1 MPPSPLRGLPREV
14 GVLVAVAFAVAVG
27 FGIVAP
33 AIPLFARH
41 FGVGRTAAGAVI
53 SIFAAMRL
61 VSAFGAGKLVDR
73 LGERRILALGIGL
86 VAVSSALAGLA
97 SSYLALLVLRGVG
110 GLGSALF
117 SISAT
122 SLLLRSVPADKRARA
137 AGLFQGGFLLGGI
150 TGPAFGGLVTGI
162 SIRAPFF
169 LYAATLAVAGSI
181 GLAALPRTA
190 VGARPTPDSGAVEER
205 TTLGQALRLP
215 AYRAALAANLADSWA
230 ALGVRSALVPLFV
243 GEVLGRSPLVTG
255 LGFVVVA
262 AVNGAVL
269 LPAGH
274 YADRHGRKPVL
285 VAGCALS
292 TLGMAVLA
300 LVPDLGGYFVALA
313 IFGLGS
319 GLLDVAPAA
328 VVGDVVAGR
337 GGTVVA
343 GFSMSG
349 DAGSVL
355 GPLVAG
361 RLADS
366 LSYGAAFGV
375 TSGVLGLATLL
386 AVRAPETRRVPVPA
400 ADSAADSAG
409 AAAAAADAA
418 GPPAAG

>member
-1 MPPSPLRGLPREV
+1 MPSSPLRGLPREV

-97 SSYLALLVLRGVG
+97 NSYVALLVLRGVG

-122 SLLLRSVPADKRARA
+122 SLLLRSVPAENRGRAT
-137 AGLFQGGFLLGGI
+137 GLFQGGFLLGGI

-190 VGARPTPDSGAVEER
+190 VGARPTAVDDGAVEAR

-215 AYRAALAANLADSWA
+215 AYRAALVANLADSWA

-269 LPAGH
+269 LPRRLQNVQAINFFDAGFGN
-274 YADRHGRKPVL
+274 AK
-285 VAGCALS
+285 AQ
-292 TLGMAVLA
+292 
-300 LVPDLGGYFVALA
+300 
-313 IFGLGS
+313 GLGADFIEQAFALFLAQQLGIGQALDRFAGIQHDGS
-319 GLLDVAPAA
+319 CYDRPGQRPTAGLIHT
-328 VVGDVVAGR
+328 GHQTG
-337 GGTVVA
+337 
-343 GFSMSG
+343 
-349 DAGSVL
+349 
-355 GPLVAG
+355 
-361 RLADS
+361 
-366 LSYGAAFGV
+366 
-375 TSGVLGLATLL
+375 
-386 AVRAPETRRVPVPA
+386 
-400 ADSAADSAG
+400 
-409 AAAAAADAA
+409 A
-418 GPPAAG
+418 GPVQAQLSVG

>member
-1 MPPSPLRGLPREV
+1 MASSPLRGLPREV

-61 VSAFGAGKLVDR
+61 VSALGAGRLVDR
-73 LGERRILALGIGL
+73 LGERRVLAVGIGL

-97 SSYLALLVLRGVG
+97 NSYVALLLLRGVG

-122 SLLLRSVPADKRARA
+122 SLLLRSVPGDKRARA

-150 TGPAFGGLVTGI
+150 TGPAFGGLITGV

-169 LYAATLAVAGSI
+169 FYAATLAVAGSI

-190 VGARPTPDSGAVEER
+190 VGARPSRAAGAAPEER
-205 TTLGQALRLP
+205 TTVGQALRLP
-215 AYRAALAANLADSWA
+215 AYRAALVANLADSWA
-230 ALGVRSALVPLFV
+230 ALGVRSSLVPLFV
-243 GEVLGRSPLVTG
+243 GEVLGRSPLVIG

-274 YADRHGRKPVL
+274 YADRRGRKPVL
-285 VAGCALS
+285 VTGCALS
-292 TLGMAVLA
+292 ALGMALLAVL
-300 LVPDLGGYFVALA
+300 PNLGGYFVALA
-313 IFGLGS
+313 VFGLGS

-328 VVGDVVAGR
+328 VVGDVVSGR

-343 GFSMSG
+343 GFSMAG
-349 DAGSVL
+349 DTGSVL

-375 TSGVLGLATLL
+375 TSGVLGLAALL
-386 AVRAPETRRVPVPA
+386 AARAPETRRVPST
-400 ADSAADSAG
+400 ADGSAAAEVV
-409 AAAAAADAA
+409 AAEAA
-418 GPPAAG
+418 GPPTAG